1 MTKKT
6 LNKKPIYGYV
16 RCEKKTCANKYKPLK
31 VPKILIGKQKCQI
44 CKNIMQKVRLDKNA
58 EVIKNKKSQLRVID
72 YVYKNFDVKKFN
84 KIIDT
89 YKVGMLDEFCKLVL
103 NCVDGINPEYVKEY
117 YDLENDDEIF
127 LDYLG
132 DLLQTG
138 EFFLKFKK
146 DFNIEKYFISIVV
159 EDTLWN
165 EAYVLFSKID
175 KKYRLILAHY
185 GAHSGQD
192 HIELMSTKSKFDLN
206 ETLKEL
212 NNYNQQYHEIDKEN
226 PKGEFNL
233 NAPDFTTCKP
243 FKVSDAHNVAK
254 NLEYKINPTINR
266 NKD

>member
-6 LNKKPIYGYV
+6 LNKKTIYGYV

-44 CKNIMQKVRLDKNA
+44 CKNIMQKVRLDRNA
-58 EVIKNKKSQLRVID
+58 EVIHNKKSELRVID
-72 YVYKNFDVKKFN
+72 YVYKNFDVKKFH

-117 YDLENDDEIF
+117 YDLEDDDEIF
-127 LDYLG
+127 LYYLG

-146 DFNIEKYFISIVV
+146 DFKIEKYFISIVV

-165 EAYVLFSKID
+165 EAYILFSKID

-212 NNYNQQYHEIDKEN
+212 NNYNQQYHDIDKET

-233 NAPDFTTCKP
+233 NAPDFKICKP

-254 NLEYKINPTINR
+254 NLEYKIKPTIN
-266 NKD
+266 